1 MNYPKNTSPQTITRI
16 GILGAGQLALMLAEA
31 VPALAAKLPDAP
43 RIQILCAGSPGDCAE
58 SVAPVLE
65 TDLTDAAGVQRF
77 AQHVDLV
84 TVESEN
90 IDAAVLQGLNLA
102 PNAHAIGIA
111 QDRLL
116 EKNFFHQCGI
126 ETAPFRPVDS
136 VQDLRNAIA
145 ELGLPAIL
153 KTRRMGYDG
162 KGQVRLAHAS
172 EAAAAW
178 IEVGEV
184 PCVLEGMVPFT
195 AEVSLIA
202 ARNASG
208 EIVFYPLTENHHRE
222 GILRVSFAPCSVA
235 GTDICDCNALQPEAE
250 RHMRAVL
257 TGLDYVGVLAIE
269 FFSVN
274 NGKIGKLVA
283 NEMAPRVH
291 NSGHWTIEG
300 AETSQFENHLR
311 ALLNLPLGPTTSQ
324 PTVMLNCIGSMP
336 PVEDTARYP
345 EIHRHDYGKEPRPA
359 RKVGHLTLPAGA
371 TVAIE
376 HWKQRLGDN

>member
-1 MNYPKNTSPQTITRI
+1 MNSNEITPVPKTVRI

-31 VPALAAKLPDAP
+31 ASALAAKLPDAP
-43 RIQILCAGSPGDCAE
+43 RIEILCAGSPGDCAE
-58 SVAPVLE
+58 AVAPVLE
-65 TDLTDAAGVQRF
+65 TDLTDAANVHRF
-77 AQHVDLV
+77 AKHVDLV

-116 EKNFFHQCGI
+116 EKTFFRDCGI
-126 ETAPFRPVDS
+126 RTAPFRAVDS
-136 VQDLRNAIA
+136 VEDLQAAIA
-145 ELGLPAIL
+145 DLGLPAIL

-162 KGQVRLAHAS
+162 KGQVRLAHPD

-184 PCVLEGMVPFT
+184 PCILEGTVPFT

-202 ARNASG
+202 ARNARG
-208 EIVFYPLTENHHRE
+208 EIVFYPITENHHRE
-222 GILRVSFAPCSVA
+222 GILRVSTAPCDGA
-235 GTDICDCNALQPEAE
+235 TLQPRAEACLRE
-250 RHMRAVL
+250 LL
-257 TGLDYVGVLAIE
+257 TRLDYIGVLAVE
-269 FFSVN
+269 FFLL
-274 NGKIGKLVA
+274 NGELIA

-300 AETSQFENHLR
+300 AATSQFENHLR
-311 ALLNLPLGPTTSQ
+311 ALLGLPLGATDSQ

-336 PVEDTARYP
+336 SADETARYT
-345 EIHRHDYGKEPRPA
+345 EIHRHDYGKEPRPG
-359 RKVGHLTLPAGA
+359 RKVGHLTLPAVA
-371 TVAIE
+371 TATIDQ
-376 HWKQRLGDN
+376 WKQRLGD

>member
-1 MNYPKNTSPQTITRI
+1 MNSHETTPAIPQQNTIRI

-31 VPALAAKLPDAP
+31 VPALTAKLPNAP
-43 RIQILCAGSPGDCAE
+43 RIEILCAGSPGDCAE
-58 SVAPVLE
+58 AAAPVLE

-77 AQHVDLV
+77 AQNVDIV

-90 IDAAVLQGLNLA
+90 IDAAVLEGLNLA

-126 ETAPFRPVDS
+126 ETAPFRAVDS
-136 VQDLRNAIA
+136 VEDLQKAITA
-145 ELGLPAIL
+145 LGLPAIL

-162 KGQVRLAHAS
+162 KGQVRLAHAD
-172 EAAAAW
+172 EAATAW
-178 IEVGEV
+178 IEVGQV
-184 PCVLEGMVPFT
+184 PCILEGTVPFT

-202 ARNASG
+202 ARNGAG
-208 EIVFYPLTENHHRE
+208 EIVFYPLTENHHRA
-222 GILRVSFAPCSVA
+222 GILRVSIAPCSAAVTA
-235 GTDICDCNALQPEAE
+235 TCDCKALQPIAEAYLRE
-250 RHMRAVL
+250 LL
-257 TGLDYVGVLAIE
+257 TRLDYIGVLAVE
-269 FFSVN
+269 FFNVED
-274 NGKIGKLVA
+274 KLVA

-300 AETSQFENHLR
+300 AQTSQFENHLR
-311 ALLNLPLGPTTSQ
+311 ALLNLPLGPTISR

-336 PVEDTARYP
+336 SAEETARYP

-359 RKVGHLTLPAGA
+359 RKVGHLTLPASA
-371 TVAIE
+371 TVAIDY
-376 HWKQRLGDN
+376 WKQRLGDE